1 MRAPRTTGR
10 TTAVLVVAVLVLAAV
25 LAGEAWYVWGV
36 SDPTPTAA
44 RPVVIGDV
52 ASRSAVETAAQD
64 AAAIFTVSW
73 KTYDSHLDRAAALM
87 TDSFAAAY
95 RTTAAPVRA
104 RVVSA
109 RARTTTRVAAA
120 GVVRASPDEVQALL
134 FLDQRVVAGGGAPS
148 YNARR
153 ALVTMV
159 RTDRGW
165 LVGNV
170 QTG

>member
-1 MRAPRTTGR
+1 MSGR
-10 TTAVLVVAVLVLAAV
+10 TTAVLAVCSVVLAGVLAA
-25 LAGEAWYVWGV
+25 EAWYLWGA
-36 SDPTPTAA
+36 SDPTPSAA
-44 RPVVIGDV
+44 RPVVVGDI
-52 ASRSAVETAAQD
+52 AARSAVETAAQD

-73 KTYDSHLDRAAALM
+73 QGYDAHLDRAAGLM
-87 TDSFAAAY
+87 TDSFARAY
-95 RTTAAPVRA
+95 RTTAAPVRE
-104 RVVSA
+104 RVMST
-109 RARTTTRVAAA
+109 RTRTTTKVAAA
-120 GVVRASPDEVQALL
+120 GVVRASADEVQALL
-134 FLDQRVVAGGGAPS
+134 FLDQRVVAGSGAPS

>member
-1 MRAPRTTGR
+1 MRRRSTQAL
-10 TTAVLVVAVLVLAAV
+10 TACALVLAAL
-25 LAGEAWYVWGV
+25 LAAEAWYLWGV
-36 SDPTPTAA
+36 DDPSPSAA
-44 RPVVIGDV
+44 RPVVVGDIEAQSV
-52 ASRSAVETAAQD
+52 VETAAQD

-73 KTYDSHLDRAAALM
+73 DDYDGHLDRATALM
-87 TDSFAAAY
+87 TDTFAAAY
-95 RTTAAPVRA
+95 RTTAAPVKA
-104 RVVSA
+104 QVVSS
-109 RARTTTRVAAA
+109 RTRTTTRVASS
-120 GVVRASPDEVQALL
+120 GVVRASPDQVQALL
-134 FLDQRVVAGGGAPS
+134 FLDQRVVAGTGPPS

>member
-1 MRAPRTTGR
+1 MSRRTTGVL
-10 TTAVLVVAVLVLAAV
+10 AVCSLVLAGVVA
-25 LAGEAWYVWGV
+25 AEAWFLWGV
-36 SDPTPTAA
+36 SDPTPSTA
-44 RPVVIGDV
+44 RPVVIGDI
-52 ASRSAVETAAQD
+52 AARSAVETAAQD

-73 KTYDSHLDRAAALM
+73 KDYDAHLDRAAALM
-87 TDSFAAAY
+87 TDSFAQAY
-95 RTTAAPVRA
+95 RTTAAPVRE
-104 RVVSA
+104 RVVSS
-109 RARTTTRVAAA
+109 RTRTTTKVATA

-134 FLDQRVVAGGGAPS
+134 FLDQRVVAGHGAPS

>member
-1 MRAPRTTGR
+1 MTSR
-10 TTAVLVVAVLVLAAV
+10 TTAVLAASSLVLATLV
-25 LAGEAWYVWGV
+25 AGEAWYLWGV
-36 SDPTPTAA
+36 SEPTPSAT
-44 RPVVIGDV
+44 RPVVISDIEAQSV
-52 ASRSAVETAAQD
+52 VETAAQD

-73 KTYDSHLDRAAALM
+73 QDYDGHLDRATALM
-87 TDSFAAAY
+87 TDEFGAAY

-104 RVVSA
+104 RVVSS
-109 RARTTTRVAAA
+109 RTRTTTRVASS
-120 GVVRASPDEVQALL
+120 GVVRASPDQVQALL
-134 FLDQRVVAGGGAPS
+134 FLDQRVVAGTGPPS